1 MNITHSQ
8 NNHPKVSIIVPIYNA
23 RKRLIKCLDTLVN
36 QTLKEIEIILVLDC
50 PTDGS
55 DKIAKQYA
63 QKDNRIIIIENS
75 TNLHIGKTRNRGLEV
90 AKGEYIG
97 FSDHDDYRE
106 LDMYEKLYEEAKRQE
121 FDVVLTP
128 QQKCLKFSLLN
139 KKNIIDDLI
148 SFGNVNSINQNF
160 VFVTTNIY
168 KRDFIKKNKIQFVD
182 TKEITP
188 EDLLFQLDVLLQ
200 TDKVII
206 LNTPFYHHSVH
217 KDCTGLTNDYT
228 GSEKRIKGVDVIFNS
243 LHRLNLFETYSEDFM
258 KGVTRQF
265 LQILSSAIIH
275 DKNPFTF
282 FHLLKIIKKKEYTNN
297 AFQTSKYLPKVK
309 NKKINILF
317 RKILLWLIKF

>member
-1 MNITHSQ
+1 MNTNYLH
-8 NNHPKVSIIVPIYNA
+8 NNIPKISIIVPVYNA
-23 RKRLIKCLDTLVN
+23 GKRLIKCLDTLVN

-63 QKDNRIIIIENS
+63 QKDNRIVILENS
-75 TNLHIGKTRNRGLEV
+75 TNLHIGKTRNRGIEI
-90 AKGEYIG
+90 AQGEYIG

-106 LDMYEKLYEEAKRQE
+106 LDMYEKLYERASQKDI
-121 FDVVLTP
+121 DVVLTP
-128 QQKCLKFSLLN
+128 QEKFDISLFN
-139 KKNIIDDLI
+139 KKNIIDDLV
-148 SFGNVNSINQNF
+148 SFGNANSINQNF

-182 TKEITP
+182 TKKVTP

-200 TDKVII
+200 SDNVTA

-228 GSEKRIKGVDVIFNS
+228 GSEKRIKGVDIIYKS
-243 LHRLNLFETYSEDFM
+243 LHKFNLFEIYNESFM

-265 LQILSSAIIH
+265 LQILSSAIVH

-282 FHLLKIIKKKEYTNN
+282 FHLLKIIKEKEYTKK
-297 AFQTSKYLPKVK
+297 AFSSSQYLPNVK
-309 NKKINILF
+309 RKKLNLLF
-317 RKILLWLIKF
+317 RKTLLLLIRY